1 MKKIMFC
8 NNCRIYTLK
17 ENCPICTSK
26 TILAIPPKYS
36 PKSKY
41 DFYLRKAKEEER
53 IKKGL
58 I

>member
-8 NNCRIYTLK
+8 NKCRIYTMK
-17 ENCPICTSK
+17 ETCQFCSSK

-36 PKSKY
+36 PNSKY
-41 DFYLRKAKEEER
+41 DSYLRKAKEEER
-53 IKKGL
+53 MKKGL